1 MTTPKQPSDWIDE
14 AYEAWD
20 REFPKTRNETAA
32 LKTITRLAR
41 LGVQLADFQQ
51 DILEP
56 LGLVMSDFMVMAAL
70 RRLGPPYEARPS
82 ELYNVLER
90 SSGGMTKMVKRL
102 ERMDLVERIPDPE
115 DGRAQL
121 VRLTRHGIAI
131 HAEAFGAFLDA
142 SRDLLRDLPTA
153 KVKAGDAA
161 LQTLVAAF
169 ERYFY
174 RS

>member
-1 MTTPKQPSDWIDE
+1 MAAEKQSDWIDE
-14 AYEAWD
+14 VYVAWD
-20 REFPKTRNETAA
+20 REFPETRGKTDD

-41 LGVQLADFQQ
+41 LGVLLSDFQQ
-51 DILEP
+51 DVLDP

-70 RRLGPPYEARPS
+70 RRLGPPYRARPS

-102 ERMDLVERIPDPE
+102 DRLGLIERVPDPH
-115 DGRAQL
+115 DGRASL
-121 VRLTRHGIAI
+121 VGLTRKGVSA
-131 HAEAFGAFLDA
+131 HAEAFASFLA
-142 SRDLLRDLPTA
+142 SSQQLLGDLPRSRVRASDET
-153 KVKAGDAA
+153 